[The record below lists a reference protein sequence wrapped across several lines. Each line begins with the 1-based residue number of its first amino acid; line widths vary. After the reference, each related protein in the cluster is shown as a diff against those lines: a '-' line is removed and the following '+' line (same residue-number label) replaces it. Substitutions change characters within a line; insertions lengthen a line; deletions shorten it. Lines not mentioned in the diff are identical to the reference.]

1 MVAIRKAGSR
11 QMAELPGRPPM
22 TRVRGD
28 MMRRSIWLGLSLLA
42 VAAGSVSVWALQTV
56 AEVRVTTAAVT
67 AGPITRRVAAT
78 GSLQAVT
85 TVEIGVQVSGIVQS
99 LSADFNSFVRAGQ
112 VVARLD
118 PSSYDAQL
126 RESEAALAQ
135 AKAALG
141 RAEADVLGFQTA
153 REDAQTKLTRA
164 EALAHSQLITESD
177 LDAARIAMDEAKAD
191 LTSGQAAVVEAQAAV
206 AQAKAADDQAAVNL
220 DHTIV
225 RSPIDGIVIDRSVD
239 VGQTLAASVQA
250 PVLFRIA
257 ADLSRMQ
264 VQVNVDE
271 SDVGGMTPGD
281 PATFQVESYPNETF
295 YGTLSQ
301 VRLQPIAQLTTT
313 ATTLPTSTAPGTTSQ
328 VATVVS
334 YTAIV
339 DVPNV
344 GQRLR
349 PGMTAEVVLPGSRRE
364 RAVRIP
370 NSALSFRPP
379 PEVLRAI
386 AATAAAGLPSD
397 SAQPSADQKSRQ
409 IWKYDGK
416 QFRPIPVAVGL
427 ADDGWTE
434 LLSGTV
440 RPGEALVTSASLE
453 RRHRL

>member
-1 MVAIRKAGSR
+1 
-11 QMAELPGRPPM
+11 
-22 TRVRGD
+22 

-42 VAAGSVSVWALQTV
+42 IGAGSVSVWALQTV
-56 AEVRVTTAAVT
+56 SEVHVTTAKVT
-67 AGPITRRVAAT
+67 EGRITRRVAAT

-112 VVARLD
+112 VLARLD
-118 PSSYDAQL
+118 PSLYDAQL
-126 RESEAALAQ
+126 REAQAALAQ
-135 AKAALG
+135 AQAALG
-141 RAEADVLGFQTA
+141 RAEADVLGLQTA
-153 REDAQTKLTRA
+153 RQDAQTKLTRA
-164 EALAHSQLITESD
+164 EALARSQLITQSD
-177 LDAARIAMDEAKAD
+177 LDAARIAMDEASAD
-191 LTSGQAAVVEAQAAV
+191 LNSGQAAVVEARASV

-220 DHTIV
+220 DHTII
-225 RSPIDGIVIDRSVD
+225 RSPIDGIVVDRTVD
-239 VGQTLAASVQA
+239 IGQTLASSVQA

-271 SDVGGMTPGD
+271 SDVGGMTAGD
-281 PATFQVESYPNETF
+281 PASFQVESYPNETF
-295 YGTLSQ
+295 NGTLSQ

-313 ATTLPTSTAPGTTSQ
+313 ATTLPTSTAAGTTSQ
-328 VATVVS
+328 IATVVS

-344 GQRLR
+344 DQRLR
-349 PGMTAEVVLPGSRRE
+349 PGMTAEVVLPGARRE

-379 PEVLRAI
+379 PDVLRALS
-386 AATAAAGLPSD
+386 ATAAAGASSD
-397 SAQPSADQKSRQ
+397 VAKTATDQKSRQ
-409 IWKYDGK
+409 IWEYDGT
-416 QFRPIPVAVGL
+416 QFHSIPVAVGL

-434 LLSGTV
+434 LLGDAIH
-440 RPGEALVTSASLE
+440 PGDALVTSAVLE